1 MKYVQKRLEPENNF
15 NKIKIKKKP
24 EKNHYLIVL
33 DRVLVNKLNWFD
45 GVDSKIKKKN
55 HLCWYNVN
63 MVLTTMKSKHPQDQ
77 ITEFKQSQNFSGLVQ
92 DIQIY
97 NVSYK
102 TLL

>member
-1 MKYVQKRLEPENNF
+1 MEFTP
-15 NKIKIKKKP
+15 
-24 EKNHYLIVL
+24 
-33 DRVLVNKLNWFD
+33 KL
-45 GVDSKIKKKN
+45 KKKN

-77 ITEFKQSQNFSGLVQ
+77 IAEFKQSQNCSGLVQ

-97 NVSYK
+97 NVSHK

>member
-1 MKYVQKRLEPENNF
+1 MEFTP
-15 NKIKIKKKP
+15 
-24 EKNHYLIVL
+24 
-33 DRVLVNKLNWFD
+33 
-45 GVDSKIKKKN
+45 KIKKKN

-77 ITEFKQSQNFSGLVQ
+77 IAEFKQGQNCSGLVQ

>member
-1 MKYVQKRLEPENNF
+1 
-15 NKIKIKKKP
+15 
-24 EKNHYLIVL
+24 
-33 DRVLVNKLNWFD
+33 
-45 GVDSKIKKKN
+45 
-55 HLCWYNVN
+55 

-77 ITEFKQSQNFSGLVQ
+77 IAEFKQGQNCSGLAQ